1 MSIQNIIE
9 AAEQWRPPQRLR
21 EEVLAEIEQELGLE
35 TPNETVRSRLADLVF
50 EYKLGD
56 EACKASR
63 RIETTVRKRLKA
75 AKKPTTK
82 LLSILNEEPEN
93 EGPEGE
99 TDASIPVELAY
110 LEYQS
115 DVSFPGAAGHKNKPD
130 LVDLSEKLERLCA
143 FIDNYKGKGG
153 RPRSEAWNVLMM
165 ELGVLYEDVTG
176 KKPTVTENEHCAEA
190 GERYS
195 GAFVRLATLVD
206 GAIAELCGVKPRPN
220 SALGPAL
227 RRLLTR

>member
-1 MSIQNIIE
+1 M
-9 AAEQWRPPQRLR
+9 
-21 EEVLAEIEQELGLE
+21 
-35 TPNETVRSRLADLVF
+35 
-50 EYKLGD
+50 
-56 EACKASR
+56 
-63 RIETTVRKRLKA
+63 
-75 AKKPTTK
+75 
-82 LLSILNEEPEN
+82 LSILNEEPEN

-110 LEYQS
+110 LKYQS
-115 DVSFPGAAGHKNKPD
+115 DVSFPGAAGHKNEPD

-176 KKPTVTENEHCAEA
+176 KKPTVTENDHRAEA

-227 RRLLTR
+227 RRLLRAQQNVPSSLHRFLLVIAFSAFRPICRNGRARPRGLLL

>member
-1 MSIQNIIE
+1 M
-9 AAEQWRPPQRLR
+9 
-21 EEVLAEIEQELGLE
+21 
-35 TPNETVRSRLADLVF
+35 
-50 EYKLGD
+50 
-56 EACKASR
+56 
-63 RIETTVRKRLKA
+63 
-75 AKKPTTK
+75 
-82 LLSILNEEPEN
+82 LSILNEE
-93 EGPEGE
+93 PEGE

-110 LEYQS
+110 LKYQS
-115 DVSFPGAAGHKNKPD
+115 DVSFSAQRRPGAVGHETN
-130 LVDLSEKLERLCA
+130 LNLSDLSEKLERLCA

-206 GAIAELCGVKPRPN
+206 GAFAELCGVKPRPN

-227 RRLLTR
+227 RRLP